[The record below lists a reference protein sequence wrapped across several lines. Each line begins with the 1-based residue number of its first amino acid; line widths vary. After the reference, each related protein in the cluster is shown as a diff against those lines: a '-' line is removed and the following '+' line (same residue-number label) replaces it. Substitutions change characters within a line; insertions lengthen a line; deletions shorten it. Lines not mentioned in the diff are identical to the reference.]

1 VANVEKVLQAMSD
14 MSVSDDPM
22 KALTRNKNEQVS
34 LFWSIYLPAST
45 QGREDHTGYRGRYVS
60 AYGITNPVYMNH
72 KIKST
77 SMVSYDCEI
86 VESYE
91 FIKTCDFLHSHQ
103 SYNITV

>member
-1 VANVEKVLQAMSD
+1 MSD

-34 LFWSIYLPAST
+34 LYDSGLYVCLPVHRVERIIQDIGVDMPPPMIS
-45 QGREDHTGYRGRYVS
+45 QILHMG
-60 AYGITNPVYMNH
+60 H

-91 FIKTCDFLHSHQ
+91 FKRHVIFYIVISPT
-103 SYNITV
+103 I